1 MTQRILLA
9 ALLVFGLAC
18 GDSKNAVGV
27 NNPPPSGPV
36 TAGTFN
42 ARSVVVNGTTYKYQV
57 FVPSSYSSQQSWPV
71 ILELHSS
78 GEKGSDNQLQLT
90 AGLGP
95 VVAAQPAFPAIV
107 VFPQMPAV
115 EGGPPFTAVAIAELD
130 QAEHELKI
138 DTSREYITGFSL
150 GAIRLYPIVSAYP
163 TRFAAAVPISGT
175 ICIVCGSGTAAAQ
188 DSAYTATLTPMRNVP
203 IWIFHGAND
212 ASVPVADDRLIVQ
225 ILNGLHAPV
234 KYTEYPNASH
244 TIWDQV
250 YASPDLYTWLFAQH
264 R

>member
-1 MTQRILLA
+1 
-9 ALLVFGLAC
+9 
-18 GDSKNAVGV
+18 
-27 NNPPPSGPV
+27 
-36 TAGTFN
+36 
-42 ARSVVVNGTTYKYQV
+42 
-57 FVPSSYSSQQSWPV
+57 
-71 ILELHSS
+71 
-78 GEKGSDNQLQLT
+78 
-90 AGLGP
+90 
-95 VVAAQPAFPAIV
+95 
-107 VFPQMPAV
+107 
-115 EGGPPFTAVAIAELD
+115 
-130 QAEHELKI
+130 
-138 DTSREYITGFSL
+138 
-150 GAIRLYPIVSAYP
+150 
-163 TRFAAAVPISGT
+163 
-175 ICIVCGSGTAAAQ
+175 VCGSGTAAAQ